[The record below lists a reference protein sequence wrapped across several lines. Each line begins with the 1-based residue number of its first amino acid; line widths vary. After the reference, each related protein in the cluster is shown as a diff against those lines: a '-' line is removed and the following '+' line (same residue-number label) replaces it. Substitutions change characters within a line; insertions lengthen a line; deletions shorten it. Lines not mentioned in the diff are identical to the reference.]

1 MPKPTLI
8 SLFHFHTQRLRDL
21 SPEKRCGHKNSLPMG
36 VLPLPY
42 RAVIIEVAKFKQ
54 AADKS
59 VELRLPK
66 CLFPPFFYAS
76 VDISAGSRGK
86 DNA

>member
-8 SLFHFHTQRLRDL
+8 SLFHFHTRLLRDL

-36 VLPLPY
+36 VLPLLY

-59 VELRLPK
+59 VELRLSK
-66 CLFPPFFYAS
+66 MS
-76 VDISAGSRGK
+76 VPTLLLRQRRHQRGFTGQR
-86 DNA
+86 